1 MKLFMKKGMC
11 KCGGVWAPKTYRV
24 SILSPVPSAAF
35 QTLKTLGGKREKSI
49 LVIFH
54 QFKHVTSL
62 GISGKSLPPTWLC
75 GCESEET
82 WMTSGASFCPCSQ
95 FGILLQR
102 WPSHSPP
109 SFPHQRLMLEPLCS
123 SARDFRASPIHG
135 GFAQRIAVATKSLSA
150 RKFWH
155 FQRDHLIFCCLWE
168 LKKEYALLS
177 AMLLIFKWWSSLCGL
192 WLICGKNFIWSL
204 LSLPSNKGLAVCY
217 WGVVLLEQNSSTEQ
231 CNKRGI
237 VPIKTSQLSKKS
249 GEEIN

>member
-1 MKLFMKKGMC
+1 MEKGKKKSNALPPTPDFKKYTKPILIISFWKMKLFMKKGMC

-109 SFPHQRLMLEPLCS
+109 SFPPPKVDVGTTVQLSSGFQSQPYTWGICTEDSSGHQITFSKKILTFPKGS
-123 SARDFRASPIHG
+123 SYFLLFMRA
-135 GFAQRIAVATKSLSA
+135 QKRICPSLSNVA
-150 RKFWH
+150 Y
-155 FQRDHLIFCCLWE
+155 I
-168 LKKEYALLS
+168 
-177 AMLLIFKWWSSLCGL
+177 
-192 WLICGKNFIWSL
+192 
-204 LSLPSNKGLAVCY
+204 
-217 WGVVLLEQNSSTEQ
+217 
-231 CNKRGI
+231 
-237 VPIKTSQLSKKS
+237 
-249 GEEIN
+249 